1 LDPDIKRES
10 IVPDW
15 ERPLGLKKHNALYD
29 TLLLKAV
36 FETLSNA
43 EKVQPRH

>member
-29 TLLLKAV
+29 TLFLKAV
-36 FETLSNA
+36 FETLSNT